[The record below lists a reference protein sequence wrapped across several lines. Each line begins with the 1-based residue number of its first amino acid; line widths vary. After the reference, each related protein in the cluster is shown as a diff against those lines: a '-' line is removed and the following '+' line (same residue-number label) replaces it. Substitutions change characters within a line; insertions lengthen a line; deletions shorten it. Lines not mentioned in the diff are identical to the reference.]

1 MSEDVG
7 STASRKA
14 EHLRINL
21 QDDVQSGVSAGFDRW
36 RFLPQAL
43 PELDLAGVDT
53 VTSFLG
59 YQLRAPF
66 LISCMTGG
74 TPEAT
79 GVNHV
84 LARVAQQHGVALGL
98 GSGRA
103 LLEDPG
109 ALSSFD
115 VRDMV
120 PAVPLLANLG
130 AVQLLRGVSPADCA
144 RLVELL
150 RADALV
156 LHLNALQEAL
166 QDGGDVNFTG
176 LLAGIERLCA
186 RLSVPVVVKEV
197 GWGIPPDDVRRL
209 FGAGVVA
216 VDVAGA
222 GGTSWSEVERHRAG
236 AAMARTAAAFR
247 DWGLPTAEAVRRARD
262 ASPGGT
268 IIASGGIRG
277 GIDAAK
283 AIVVGADLVGLAG
296 PFLRAAAAGET
307 QAMDLATEIV
317 DVLRVTMFCTGCASI
332 AGLKE
337 TARLEPVTP

>member
-21 QDDVQSGVSAGFDRW
+21 EADVQSGVNAGFDRW

-79 GVNHV
+79 GVNQV

-144 RLVELL
+144 RLVDLL

-186 RLSVPVVVKEV
+186 RLGVPVVVKEV

-236 AAMARTAAAFR
+236 AAMARTAGAFR

-283 AIVVGADLVGLAG
+283 AIVFGADLVGLAG
-296 PFLRAAAAGET
+296 PFLRAAAAGEA
-307 QAMDLATEIV
+307 QAMNLATEIV
-317 DVLRVTMFCTGCASI
+317 DVLRVTMFCTG
-332 AGLKE
+332 
-337 TARLEPVTP
+337 